1 MFVLIISI
9 TAHEFAHAK
18 MADLA
23 GDPTPRRAGRISLN
37 PIDHLDPLGTIM
49 MVLTSIT
56 GIGIGWAKPV
66 PVNPWNFRRP
76 RFDNI
81 RVSMAGPFANLT
93 LAFIFAQFIRF
104 GHENTALVGLLDR
117 FVLINIALA
126 IFNLLPIAPLDGS
139 HVASSLLP
147 PKLARSYDSFMSMYG
162 PILFIGLVLLVP
174 SLLSMLLGPPVFF
187 IYRLFAGG

>member
-18 MADLA
+18 MADLS

-49 MVLTSIT
+49 MVVTSIT

-76 RFDNI
+76 RLDNI
-81 RVSMAGPFANLT
+81 KVSLAGPASNLT
-93 LAFIFAQFIRF
+93 LAFVFAMLIRL
-104 GHENTALVGLLDR
+104 GSENAAVLRLMDR

-139 HVASSLLP
+139 HIASGLLP
-147 PKLARSYDSFMSMYG
+147 PKIARRYDSFMSAYG
-162 PILFIGLVLLVP
+162 PLIFIGLVLLAP
-174 SLLSMLLGPPVFF
+174 ELLSLLLWPPVFF
-187 IYRLFAGG
+187 IYNLLIGR